1 MENIIQTDYLMM
13 SLAIG
18 AGCVLGQFIWRI
30 ILKLFK
36 LNELD

>member
-18 AGCVLGQFIWRI
+18 VGYVLGQFIWRI
-30 ILKLFK
+30 IFKLFK